1 MATTQAKTQ
10 PAPYRRIADHT
21 TAILTQIITQLRIR

>member
-10 PAPYRRIADHT
+10 QPPYRRIFNHA